1 MIILC
6 GMAPARTKQRRT
18 AMFRNR
24 KLRTK
29 LFLGFALVL
38 ILSTVSTIAAIR
50 YMRQIVENAEAMTYY
65 AHTAV
70 TRALSTESTII
81 KMSREV
87 KDLVLAETQAD
98 LQAQKVKV
106 DELEQE
112 VLAGFE
118 ALRERF
124 TGDQTLID
132 EAVQAFLDWQPIRAD
147 TISFKE
153 QRYDNLAAEVTR
165 RRGTPQV

>member
-1 MIILC
+1 
-6 GMAPARTKQRRT
+6 
-18 AMFRNR
+18 MFRNR

-132 EAVQAFLDWQPIRAD
+132 EAVQAFLDW
-147 TISFKE
+147 
-153 QRYDNLAAEVTR
+153 
-165 RRGTPQV
+165 